1 MTNPLTKV
9 RSRLERTTRRN
20 ATVGR
25 SGEPRLPLVLIS
37 YNRGE
42 MLRGVVDEYRRQS
55 VPVDIVVHDNGS
67 DDPRTLDVLLQLERE
82 GVTVVR
88 RPAISSTDELAL
100 VDETVQEIFRGRA
113 PAPYAVSDC
122 DVSLGQSA
130 SETLAACLDLLAE
143 TPDLECVGP
152 MLRVDDVPRSYPLYV
167 PLMNRHVGAFWSREP
182 HWSAPRGR
190 LVAFQRASIATTL
203 AVYRA
208 GTTFRHVS
216 PGARLYHPY
225 SARHLEWY
233 PDEHDVSTYRSSI
246 DGSAISNWSNP
257 ARERSNRQVKLEH
270 TTFRDVTETDDGSLT
285 TVTRPVPPPV
295 A

>member
-20 ATVGR
+20 ATVER

-88 RPAISSTDELAL
+88 RSAISSTDELAL

-122 DVSLGQSA
+122 DVSLGQS
-130 SETLAACLDLLAE
+130 STETLAACLDVLAA

-233 PDEHDVSTYRSSI
+233 PDEHDVATYRSSI

-257 ARERSNRQVKLEH
+257 ARERSNRQVELEH
-270 TTFRDVTETDDGSLT
+270 TTFRDVAEADDGSLT
-285 TVTRPVPPPV
+285 TVTRRVPPPV